1 MITLMPAPWQVSNG
15 LVHAFTGRVD
25 NAHQTAETQCLL
37 LGFPGAALG
46 QRTGRQGDD
55 AQALRRHLVLGLQD
69 AVAGGG
75 IQFADSAREMD
86 RSTQRQH
93 ALKRPLQ

>member
-1 MITLMPAPWQVSNG
+1 MITLMPAPWQVAMALSTPSRG
-15 LVHAFTGRVD
+15 GSTMPTRPQKPSACSWASRGRR
-25 NAHQTAETQCLL
+25 
-37 LGFPGAALG
+37 G

-55 AQALRRHLVLGLQD
+55 AQALRRHLILGLQD

-86 RSTQRQH
+86 RSAQRQH